1 MSFFAN
7 GATQYN
13 ALIGGEWYT
22 LPMKNITIKNL
33 IPNPSFEQ
41 DADWAGIVYDS
52 TQHLYGSRSSLLAGT
67 TVSSA
72 PMPVP
77 IVGHIYYGRNYIFS
91 NGLDIAPADC
101 RFEWYAGDGVGLNF
115 VFAYNNGAHATWDM
129 RSTRLAVEVV
139 NAQSYVVRNFVVNA
153 QNPAYTDGLMII
165 DLTEAF
171 GAGNEPSQAWC
182 DANIPFFEGEYTV
195 EVLDL

>member
-1 MSFFAN
+1 
-7 GATQYN
+7 
-13 ALIGGEWYT
+13 
-22 LPMKNITIKNL
+22 
-33 IPNPSFEQ
+33 
-41 DADWAGIVYDS
+41 
-52 TQHLYGSRSSLLAGT
+52 
-67 TVSSA
+67 
-72 PMPVP
+72 
-77 IVGHIYYGRNYIFS
+77 
-91 NGLDIAPADC
+91 
-101 RFEWYAGDGVGLNF
+101 
-115 VFAYNNGAHATWDM
+115 M